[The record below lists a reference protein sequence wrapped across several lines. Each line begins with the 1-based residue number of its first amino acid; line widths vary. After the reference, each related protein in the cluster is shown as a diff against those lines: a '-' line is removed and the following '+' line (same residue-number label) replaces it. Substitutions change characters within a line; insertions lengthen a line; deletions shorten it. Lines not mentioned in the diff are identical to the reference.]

1 MMHNVRVEQINEK
14 AQECTQNSD
23 AATIE
28 FNLEGEWRVSDQE
41 KQFGG
46 SLSYPQGELELN
58 ADFPPF
64 LGGEGRA
71 PSALAYCFYGAMSC
85 YGSTFATQ
93 AAMAGI
99 VLDEMK
105 INLKLN
111 VDFRGALGLGSF
123 PPLKDFQFNV
133 QVKSSASD
141 KEVQNIKQLTDERC
155 PAIWAMQNPV
165 PFTTVAT
172 KLD

>member
-1 MMHNVRVEQINEK
+1 MHNVRVEQINEK

-123 PPLKDFQFNV
+123 PPLNGFKFNV
-133 QVKSSASD
+133 KVKSSASD
-141 KEVQNIKQLTDERC
+141 DQVQMVKELTDERC

-165 PFTTVAT
+165 PFTTAAS
-172 KLD
+172 KML

>member
-1 MMHNVRVEQINEK
+1 MHNVRVEQINEK

-123 PPLKDFQFNV
+123 PPLNGFKFNV
-133 QVKSSASD
+133 KVKSSGSD
-141 KEVQNIKQLTDERC
+141 DQVQMVKELTDERC

-165 PFTTVAT
+165 PFTTAAS
-172 KLD
+172 KML